1 MTFLSREKR
10 LFLLPEQV
18 EDDDSDD
25 GDVDGTDLA
34 KFAEDFG
41 RTDCP

>member
-1 MTFLSREKR
+1 LSREKR
-10 LFLLPEQV
+10 LFLLPEQG

-25 GDVDGTDLA
+25 GDGDGTDLA